1 MYYMRTKG
9 QKFAIIF
16 ITFYLLI
23 FLICGSYA
31 VLRIKKNNK
40 IELNYTYY
48 NDKGLTDT
56 SVEELDKL
64 IDRKKSFLLFVY
76 NDFCTFS
83 VPCDNIFD
91 EGSKE
96 LNMQILQI
104 PYRDFKGSTLNKTV
118 KYAPTIIIVKDG
130 KVVRY
135 LDAESDSD
143 KKIYQNV
150 KKFKKF
156 ILKYV
161 KEKEKK

>member
-1 MYYMRTKG
+1 MKTRA
-9 QKFAIIF
+9 QKMAIYLISIYLLAFFVAGIF
-16 ITFYLLI
+16 ILFRT
-23 FLICGSYA
+23 
-31 VLRIKKNNK
+31 VKNDK
-40 IELNYTYY
+40 IELNFTFY

-64 IDRKKSFLLFVY
+64 INRKKSFLLFVY
-76 NDFCTFS
+76 NDFCSFS

-104 PYRDFKGSTLNKTV
+104 PYRDFKGTTLNKTV
-118 KYAPTIIIVKDG
+118 KYAPTVIIVKEG
-130 KVVRY
+130 KVIRY
-135 LDAESDSD
+135 LDAESNSD

>member
-1 MYYMRTKG
+1 M
-9 QKFAIIF
+9 AIYLISIYLLAFFVAGIF
-16 ITFYLLI
+16 ILFRT
-23 FLICGSYA
+23 
-31 VLRIKKNNK
+31 VKNDK
-40 IELNYTYY
+40 IELNFTFY

-64 IDRKKSFLLFVY
+64 INRKKSFLLFVY
-76 NDFCTFS
+76 NDFCSFS

-104 PYRDFKGSTLNKTV
+104 PYRDFKGTTLNKTV
-118 KYAPTIIIVKDG
+118 KYAPTVIIVKEG
-130 KVVRY
+130 KVIRY
-135 LDAESDSD
+135 LDAESNSD

>member
-1 MYYMRTKG
+1 M
-9 QKFAIIF
+9 AIYLIS
-16 ITFYLLI
+16 FYLLAFFVAGI
-23 FLICGSYA
+23 FILFRT
-31 VLRIKKNNK
+31 VKNDK
-40 IELNYTYY
+40 IELNFTFY

-76 NDFCTFS
+76 NDFCSFS

-118 KYAPTIIIVKDG
+118 KYAPTVIIVKEG

-135 LDAESDSD
+135 LDAESNSD